1 MGAIRYFNS
10 KFLGKTAAQ
19 DIYNKFNECISDLDE
34 NKHLQVSSDE
44 PNVNLVFLDLLNE
57 HRSGNELSRLLH
69 IETYGLHT
77 THNSMKH
84 GGNSSGWKL
93 NKLLQSMYKIFEE
106 APKRREKYEE
116 ITLAK
121 TSDYLL
127 QFCSHRWVENEI
139 VAKRAIEIW
148 PSMVEIV

>member
-1 MGAIRYFNS
+1 
-10 KFLGKTAAQ
+10 
-19 DIYNKFNECISDLDE
+19 
-34 NKHLQVSSDE
+34 
-44 PNVNLVFLDLLNE
+44 
-57 HRSGNELSRLLH
+57 
-69 IETYGLHT
+69 
-77 THNSMKH
+77 MKH
-84 GGNSSGWKL
+84 GENSSGWKL

-127 QFCSHRWVENEI
+127 QFCSHGWVENEI

-148 PSMVEIV
+148 PRMVEIIRFWKGLSKSSQTGKGVSDANISFDHLKKAIDDPLIPVKLAFFSKSLQN